1 MPKLFAMFP
10 TGTAGLA
17 LLLLRL
23 SVAMNAVVYGII
35 LRHSGNWDW
44 IQFASVLAAAF
55 VVAGCLTPIF
65 SGCCG
70 VLVVAA
76 AAVTA
81 GAQSNYSAA
90 FAVADVIA
98 LILLGPGAYSID
110 ARLFGRSVV
119 GPTARDGGGE

>member
-1 MPKLFAMFP
+1 MFP

-17 LLLLRL
+17 LALLRF

-35 LRHSGNWDW
+35 QRHSGNWDW
-44 IQFASVLAAAF
+44 IQFGSALAATF
-55 VVAGCLTPIF
+55 VAAGCLTSIS

-70 VLVVAA
+70 VLIVAA
-76 AAVTA
+76 AAVSA
-81 GAQSNYSAA
+81 GAQSNYSTA

-110 ARLFGRSVV
+110 ARLFGRPVV
-119 GPTARDGGGE
+119 VPTARDGGEE